1 MPEPPSPQEIDR
13 PVKDISQIDHRIVE
27 TIKFL
32 WGEEKTEA
40 VVEALMAKE

>member
-1 MPEPPSPQEIDR
+1 VD
-13 PVKDISQIDHRIVE
+13 DRIVE

-40 VVEALMAKE
+40 VMDALMAKE